1 MTSRNTRRI
10 LSTVAVMA
18 ALGAAVLA
26 EGGTVLAW
34 DGPPQITP
42 LCSGGPN
49 AATDYEW
56 EVTFGQVESNYNVDY
71 SPTGLPGSWYRVT
84 TTTTTLPYDLETPR
98 SLESAQQTCR
108 SA

>member
-71 SPTGLPGSWYRVT
+71 SPTGLPGELV
-84 TTTTTLPYDLETPR
+84 PR
-98 SLESAQQTCR
+98 HHHHDHAALRPGDASIAR
-108 SA
+108 SGAVRSVGQ